1 MPIAKTL
8 KFALPK
14 YALALAGCVA
24 AFSPAAFA
32 AEAASCGTVRI
43 SDVGWTDLAST
54 NASFVTV
61 LEALGYKADVKT
73 LGVPVTYSSMKN
85 KDIDVFLGNW
95 MPAQKEAIQQYLDD
109 KSIDSV
115 AVNLEG
121 AKYTLATNAAG
132 AKLGIKSFKDIAAHK
147 AELDG
152 KIYGIE
158 PGNEGN
164 GMIVS
169 LIDGDKFGLKGFNVV
184 ESSEQGM
191 LSQVTRADK
200 ENKPVIFLAWAPH
213 PMNTAHQITYLADG
227 DDTVFGPNYGGAT
240 VYTVARGGYAKECPN
255 VGKLLTNMKFSL
267 DMENA
272 IMGKI
277 LDDGEDADK
286 AAKTWLKANPAV
298 IEPWLAGVTTKD
310 GKDGLAAVKTKLGL

>member
-1 MPIAKTL
+1 MRVNNLLIS
-8 KFALPK
+8 
-14 YALALAGCVA
+14 ALATASLLTAAGTA
-24 AFSPAAFA
+24 SA
-32 AEAASCGTVRI
+32 AEPETCKTVRI

-54 NASFVTV
+54 NASFIAVI
-61 LEALGYKADVKT
+61 EALGYKADVKT

-95 MPAQKEAIQQYLDD
+95 MPAQTGAIKPYLDD
-109 KSIDSV
+109 KSIETIT
-115 AVNLEG
+115 VNLEG

-132 AKLGIKSFKDIAAHK
+132 AKLGIKDFKDIATHRDA
-147 AELDG
+147 LGG

-169 LIDGDKFGLKGFNVV
+169 LVEKDTFGLKGFQVV

-191 LSQVTRADK
+191 LTEVSRADK
-200 ENKPVIFLAWAPH
+200 EDKPVVFLAWAPH
-213 PMNTAHQITYLADG
+213 PMNVAHQITYLGGG

-240 VYTVARGGYAKECPN
+240 VYTVARAGYVAECPN
-255 VGKLLTNMKFSL
+255 IGKLLQNMKFSL
-267 DMENA
+267 DLENA

-277 LDDGEDADK
+277 LNDGDDADD
-286 AAKTWLKANPAV
+286 AAKDWLKENGSV
-298 IEPWLAGVTTKD
+298 VEPWLAGVTTFE
-310 GKDGLAAVKTKLGL
+310 GEDGLAAVKEDLGL

>member
-1 MPIAKTL
+1 MPISKSV
-8 KFALPK
+8 KI
-14 YALALAGCVA
+14 ALALAGCMT
-24 AFSPAAFA
+24 AFGQTALA

-54 NASFVTV
+54 NASFIAV

-95 MPAQKEAIQQYLDD
+95 MPAQKDAIQPYLDD
-109 KSIDSV
+109 KSIESV
-115 AVNLEG
+115 TANLDG
-121 AKYTLATNAAG
+121 AKYTLATNGAG
-132 AKLGIKSFKDIAAHK
+132 AKLGIKDFKDIAAHK
-147 AELDG
+147 AELGG

-164 GMIVS
+164 EMINS
-169 LIDGDKFGLKGFNVV
+169 LIKADTFGLKGFDVV

-200 ENKPVIFLAWAPH
+200 DNKPVIFLAWAPH
-213 PMNTAHQITYLADG
+213 PMNNAHEITYLAGG

-240 VYTVARGGYAKECPN
+240 VYTTARGGYTAECQN
-255 VGKLLTNMKFSL
+255 VGTLLKNMKFSL

-277 LDDGEDADK
+277 LDDGEDPAK
-286 AAKTWLKANPAV
+286 AAKAWLKAHPAV
-298 IEPWLAGVTTKD
+298 VEPWLAGVTTKD
-310 GKDGLAAVKTKLGL
+310 GKDGLAAVKKGLGL